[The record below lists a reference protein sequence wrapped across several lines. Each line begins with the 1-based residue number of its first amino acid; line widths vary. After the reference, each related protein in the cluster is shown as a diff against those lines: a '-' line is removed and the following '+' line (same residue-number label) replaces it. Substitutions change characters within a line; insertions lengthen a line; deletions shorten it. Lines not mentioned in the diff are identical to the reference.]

1 MRTTKM
7 EQNPEFKGKGTKEV
21 LSVFLGK
28 EVNLSLRS
36 GTKLK
41 GRLESVSTYELVIT
55 ISHKPV
61 VVLKHAIDYV
71 ELAE

>member
-7 EQNPEFKGKGTKEV
+7 EQNPELKGKGTKEV